1 MKKLKNIFKKFEEL
15 KFFDFLLIFFI
26 MFILISALLVLS
38 RNQQW
43 ITIVLKIHREE
54 WFTNLLHP
62 GMKEKNI
69 LGQTM
74 AEITK
79 INIYPSPDKKKIIHL
94 TIKLK
99 TIFSKANQKYTYKGN
114 DIMIGSYLD
123 NLQFDNLLID
133 GLIID
138 INNINNNNFLKNR
151 KKIFV
156 KARLMDINPA
166 FPYTEGV
173 IPFIAN
179 SINEGEKMYDSLSRP
194 AIIIKKKTVQSAKII
209 VPSFSGNLYLQEN
222 PLRFDVFLDLEV
234 YAYKIG
240 QWYYLFGDENY
251 PIVIGNSIPFS
262 SKNNWVFLTITEIK
276 DENK

>member
-15 KFFDFLLIFFI
+15 KLFDFLLIFFI
-26 MFILISALLVLS
+26 MFILISGVLVLS

-43 ITIVLKIHREE
+43 ITIVLKIYREE
-54 WFTNLLHP
+54 WFTSLLHP

-79 INIYPSPDKKKIIHL
+79 INIYPSPDQKKIIHL

-123 NLQFDNLLID
+123 NLQFENLLID

-138 INNINNNNFLKNR
+138 IINNNNDFLKNR

-156 KARLMDINPA
+156 KARLIDINPA

-173 IPFIAN
+173 LPFIAN
-179 SINEGEKMYDSLSRP
+179 SINEGEKMYDSLNRP
-194 AIIIKKKTVQSAKII
+194 AMIIKKKTVQPAKTI
-209 VPSFSGNLYLQEN
+209 VPSFSGNLYIQEN
-222 PLRFDVFLDLEV
+222 PLRFDMFLDLEV

-262 SKNNWVFLTITEIK
+262 SKNNWVSLTITEIK

>member
-1 MKKLKNIFKKFEEL
+1 MKKLKNIFRKFEEL

-26 MFILISALLVLS
+26 MFILISGLLVLS

-43 ITIVLKIHREE
+43 ITIVLKIYREE
-54 WFTNLLHP
+54 WFTSLLHP

-79 INIYPSPDKKKIIHL
+79 INIYPSPDQKKIIHL

-99 TIFSKANQKYTYKGN
+99 TIFSKANQKYNYKGN

-138 INNINNNNFLKNR
+138 INNNNNNFLKNR

-156 KARLMDINPA
+156 KARLIDINPA

-173 IPFIAN
+173 LPFIAN
-179 SINEGEKMYDSLSRP
+179 SINEGEKMHDSLNRP
-194 AIIIKKKTVQSAKII
+194 AMIIKKKTVQPAKTI
-209 VPSFSGNLYLQEN
+209 VPSFSGNLYIQEN
-222 PLRFDVFLDLEV
+222 PLRFDMFLDLEV